1 MTKQDISKLSI
12 LYLVQGIVLTII
24 ATIGTLLVEQF
35 TSVGDLRVPVMFG
48 CGFSLAIVLAEGNI
62 WRLESTNHPDSLPT
76 VFTALSGF
84 RMLLALATM
93 FVYYLIAGREA
104 MLPFFLVF
112 MVFYV
117 LLLIHHSVF
126 FAKVSNRS

>member
-62 WRLESTNHPDSLPT
+62 W
-76 VFTALSGF
+76 
-84 RMLLALATM
+84 MLLALATM

>member
-24 ATIGTLLVEQF
+24 ATIGTLLVERF
-35 TSVGDLRVPVMFG
+35 TSVGDLRVSVMFS

-62 WRLESTNHPDSLPT
+62 WRMVATKHPDSLT
-76 VFTALSGF
+76 TFFTTLSGF

-112 MVFYV
+112 MAFYV
-117 LLLIHHSVF
+117 LLLIHHSIF

>member
-12 LYLVQGIVLTII
+12 LYLLQGIVLTVIV
-24 ATIGTLLVEQF
+24 TIGTLLVEQS
-35 TSVGDLRVPVMFG
+35 TSVADLRVPLMFS
-48 CGFSLAIVLAEGNI
+48 CGFSLVIVLAEGNI
-62 WRLESTNHPDSLPT
+62 WRLVATNHPDSLPT
-76 VFTALSGF
+76 FFTAFSGF

-112 MVFYV
+112 IVFYV
-117 LLLIHHSVF
+117 PLLIHHSIF

>member
-12 LYLVQGIVLTII
+12 LYLIQGIVLTII
-24 ATIGTLLVEQF
+24 ATIGTLLVERF
-35 TSVGDLRVPVMFG
+35 TSVGDLRVQVMFG
-48 CGFSLAIVLAEGNI
+48 CGFSLAIVLAEVNI
-62 WRLESTNHPDSLPT
+62 WRLVATNHPDSLT
-76 VFTALSGF
+76 TFFTALSGF

-117 LLLIHHSVF
+117 LLLIHHSIF

>member
-1 MTKQDISKLSI
+1 MVKQDIRKLSI
-12 LYLVQGIVLTII
+12 LYMVQGIFLSII
-24 ATIGTLLVEQF
+24 ATIGTLLVEKF
-35 TSVGDLRVPVMFG
+35 TSMNALFVPAMFS
-48 CGFSLAIVLAEGNI
+48 CGFSLAIVLAEGII
-62 WRLESTNHPDSLPT
+62 WRLVATKHPDSLPT
-76 VFTALSGF
+76 FFTALSGF

-93 FVYYLIAGREA
+93 FVYYLLAGREA

-117 LLLIHHSVF
+117 LLLIHHSIF

>member
-1 MTKQDISKLSI
+1 MVKQDIRKLSI
-12 LYLVQGIVLTII
+12 LYMVQGIFLSII
-24 ATIGTLLVEQF
+24 ATIGTLLVEKF
-35 TSVGDLRVPVMFG
+35 TSMNALFVPAMFS
-48 CGFSLAIVLAEGNI
+48 CGFSLAIVLAEGII
-62 WRLESTNHPDSLPT
+62 WRWVATKHPDSLPT
-76 VFTALSGF
+76 FFTALSGF

-93 FVYYLIAGREA
+93 FVYYLLAGREA

-117 LLLIHHSVF
+117 LLLIHHSIF

>member
-1 MTKQDISKLSI
+1 MTKQDINKLNI
-12 LYLVQGIVLTII
+12 MYMVQGVVLTII
-24 ATIGTLLVEQF
+24 VTIGTLLVERF
-35 TSVGDLRVPVMFG
+35 ITGADLLIPAMFG
-48 CGFSLAIVLAEGNI
+48 CGFSLAIVIAEGII
-62 WRLESTNHPDSLPT
+62 WRMVAIKHPDSLT
-76 VFTALSGF
+76 TFFTALSGF

-112 MVFYV
+112 MAFYV
-117 LLLIHHSVF
+117 LILIHHSIF

>member
-62 WRLESTNHPDSLPT
+62 WRLGLLSHCRTRGHAAILPGIHGVLRAAAHSSFSLLRESL
-76 VFTALSGF
+76 
-84 RMLLALATM
+84 
-93 FVYYLIAGREA
+93 
-104 MLPFFLVF
+104 
-112 MVFYV
+112 
-117 LLLIHHSVF
+117 
-126 FAKVSNRS
+126 

>member
-12 LYLVQGIVLTII
+12 LYLVQGIILTII
-24 ATIGTLLVEQF
+24 ASIGTLLVEQF

-62 WRLESTNHPDSLPT
+62 WRLVATNHPDSLT
-76 VFTALSGF
+76 TFFTALSGF
-84 RMLLALATM
+84 RMLLA
-93 FVYYLIAGREA
+93 YYLIAGRDA

>member
-12 LYLVQGIVLTII
+12 LYLVQGIVLIII
-24 ATIGTLLVEQF
+24 ATIGTLLVERF
-35 TSVGDLRVPVMFG
+35 TSVGDLRVSVMFS

-62 WRLESTNHPDSLPT
+62 WRMVATKHPDSLT
-76 VFTALSGF
+76 TFFTTLSGF

-112 MVFYV
+112 MAFYV
-117 LLLIHHSVF
+117 LLLIHHSIF